1 MNFLYADF
9 VNGFIRLAN
18 DGWEHNWNERHGGNL
33 SYRVKAREVEDVKE
47 ELQPGE
53 WEPLLLSVP
62 ELAEEFF
69 LVTCEDISFRD
80 IMDAPRETI
89 CMIELDKEGRR
100 YRKVW
105 GAETGIEPTLSL
117 PIHLLCHRER
127 KSIGKNARVVYHAHP
142 SNLITLTYYLP
153 LKSDKFT
160 QELVKISAE
169 CEKVIPNGV
178 AIIPW
183 KVTGKENS
191 SLTTEYI
198 REHDVV
204 IWAHHGVIITGDDF
218 SLVFGAM
225 HALEKAAEILVK
237 LLILETGKKVEI
249 KTEEER

>member
-33 SYRVKAREVEDVKE
+33 SYRVKAGEVENVRE
-47 ELQPGE
+47 ELQPEE
-53 WEPLLLSVP
+53 WEALAVCVP
-62 ELAEEFF
+62 ELAEEFI
-69 LVTCEDISFRD
+69 LVSCEGISFRD

-89 CMIELDKEGRR
+89 CMIELDKEGKR
-100 YRKVW
+100 YRIVW
-105 GAETGIEPTLSL
+105 GAENGMEPTLSL
-117 PIHLLCHRER
+117 PIHLLCHKER
-127 KSIGKNARVVYHAHP
+127 KNMGGDARVVYHAHP

-153 LKSDKFT
+153 LKNEKFSE
-160 QELVKISAE
+160 ELTKISAE
-169 CEKVIPNGV
+169 CEKVIQKGV

-204 IWAHHGVIITGDDF
+204 IWAHHGVIMTGNDF
-218 SLVFGAM
+218 SSVFGAM

-237 LLILETGKKVEI
+237 LLILETGKKEMDLGNEI
-249 KTEEER
+249 